1 MKPAIYA
8 ILICFIGLL
17 LVDCDNS
24 SRSSGDFIASKE
36 AAPAPSE
43 DQDLSDTR
51 NMQPGPEQ
59 APIER
64 KLIKTGSISFETD
77 DLAKTHNRV
86 LEAVKTHQG
95 YLANDEE
102 QRSDDRISHVLTIRV
117 PADHFDTMLS
127 TIAEGVDHFDYK
139 NIQVQDVTEE
149 YLDVEARLKAKKALE
164 QRYLELLKQARNVT
178 EILNI
183 EKELGTIRAD
193 IESVEGRLKYLS
205 NQVAFGTL
213 SVTYYE
219 RIEGQTAFG
228 RAFKNG
234 FRNGWNNLIWFF
246 VGIIN
251 LWPFVLLLV
260 AVIFVWKKWRNRRK
274 SS

>member
-1 MKPAIYA
+1 MKPVIYA
-8 ILICFIGLL
+8 TLVCFIGLAL
-17 LVDCDNS
+17 FNCQNT
-24 SRSSGDFIASKE
+24 SRNAGDFIANKE

-51 NMQPGPEQ
+51 SMQPESEQ
-59 APIER
+59 ASIER
-64 KLIKTGSISFETD
+64 KLIKTGNISFETD
-77 DLAKTHNRV
+77 DLTKTHSAV

-95 YLANDEE
+95 YLANDQE

-117 PADHFDTMLS
+117 PADHFDALLS
-127 TIAEGVDHFDYK
+127 AIAEGVDHFDYK
-139 NIQVQDVTEE
+139 DIQVQDVTEE

-183 EKELGTIRAD
+183 EKELGTVRAE

-219 RIEGQTAFG
+219 RMEGQTAFG

-246 VGIIN
+246 VGVVN
-251 LWPFVLLLV
+251 LWPFVVLL
-260 AVIFVWKKWRNRRK
+260 AVGIFVWKKWRNRRK